1 MKESNLRADISKA
14 HDDENIFPR
23 HALSASWLSFC
34 PYITHLTLTKNFF
47 HMELTMIVPRVV
59 LAPSLRNS
67 APIKRLFTIAAIQ
80 RSTSS
85 SLTSPHQPGF
95 GLQNY
100 RSNSAS
106 LLSTMSSKPI
116 IHPTVESIRSVRKS
130 IHPSTTIGFVPTM
143 GALHEG
149 HLSLAREARLKNDI
163 VIASIFVNPTQFGEG
178 EDLDKYPRQLEEDVA
193 KLREIGV
200 DHVFAPNA
208 DVMYGKNHVTFVEP
222 MGFDE
227 TKEGISR
234 PGHFRGVATVVT
246 KLFNIV
252 QPTNAYFGQKDAV
265 QCIVI
270 RRIAQD
276 LDMDVNVQIMDTV
289 REEDGLAMS
298 SRNAYLTDEERER
311 APIVYQS
318 LRAARELFDSRFA
331 RGEEEV
337 NADDLREVVTNVLE
351 SEPMISTIEY
361 VAIDDL
367 ENMRPMEKV
376 GECGCVVSLACK
388 LGSVRLIDN
397 VVLR

>member
-1 MKESNLRADISKA
+1 MTKISFPAMLCQLAGCHSA
-14 HDDENIFPR
+14 H
-23 HALSASWLSFC
+23 HASS
-34 PYITHLTLTKNFF
+34 THLTLTKNFF

-80 RSTSS
+80 RSSS

-289 REEDGLAMS
+289 REQDGLAMS

-351 SEPMISTIEY
+351 SEPMISTVEY

>member
-1 MKESNLRADISKA
+1 M
-14 HDDENIFPR
+14 
-23 HALSASWLSFC
+23 
-34 PYITHLTLTKNFF
+34 
-47 HMELTMIVPRVV
+47 M
-59 LAPSLRNS
+59 
-67 APIKRLFTIAAIQ
+67 
-80 RSTSS
+80 
-85 SLTSPHQPGF
+85 
-95 GLQNY
+95 
-100 RSNSAS
+100 
-106 LLSTMSSKPI
+106 STMSNEETNDESSKPL
-116 IHPTVESIRSVRKS
+116 IHPTVESIRSIRKS

-222 MGFDE
+222 TVSDWYIIYEGCCVTDKICFIDQHVTNARIYQCINQGFDE

-234 PGHFRGVATVVT
+234 PGHFRGVATIVT

-298 SRNAYLTDEERER
+298 SRNAYLTKEERER

-318 LRAARELFDSRFA
+318 LRIALELFDSRFA

-337 NADDLREVVTNVLE
+337 NADDLREAVTSVLE
-351 SEPMISTIEY
+351 SEPMISEIDY

-376 GECGCVVSLACK
+376 GDAGCVVSLACK

-397 VVLR
+397 IVLRWFIGDGIEWCQQASVSTQITTCNLYKINPSNRGDDFFVIIKLLDLSVFPSS

>member
-1 MKESNLRADISKA
+1 V
-14 HDDENIFPR
+14 
-23 HALSASWLSFC
+23 
-34 PYITHLTLTKNFF
+34 
-47 HMELTMIVPRVV
+47 LTMIAAI

-67 APIKRLFTIAAIQ
+67 APIKRLFTSPAIH
-80 RSTSS
+80 RNKLSIPSCSCSS
-85 SLTSPHQPGF
+85 PYNLTHQPGF
-95 GLQNY
+95 SRQNNNLPSPQFKSSPLHH
-100 RSNSAS
+100 RNNSAS
-106 LLSTMSSKPI
+106 MMSTMSNEETNDESSKPL
-116 IHPTVESIRSVRKS
+116 IHPTVESIRSIRKS

-208 DVMYGKNHVTFVEP
+208 DVMYGKNHITFVEP
-222 MGFDE
+222 TGFDE

-234 PGHFRGVATVVT
+234 PGHFRGVATIVT

-276 LDMDVNVQIMDTV
+276 LDMDINVQIMDTV

-298 SRNAYLTDEERER
+298 SRNAYLTKEERER

-318 LRAARELFDSRFA
+318 LRVALELFDSRFA

-337 NADDLREVVTNVLE
+337 NADDLREAVTSVLE
-351 SEPMISTIEY
+351 SEPMISEIDY

-376 GECGCVVSLACK
+376 GDAGCVVSLACK

-397 VVLR
+397 IVLR

>member
-1 MKESNLRADISKA
+1 
-14 HDDENIFPR
+14 
-23 HALSASWLSFC
+23 
-34 PYITHLTLTKNFF
+34 
-47 HMELTMIVPRVV
+47 
-59 LAPSLRNS
+59 
-67 APIKRLFTIAAIQ
+67 
-80 RSTSS
+80 
-85 SLTSPHQPGF
+85 
-95 GLQNY
+95 
-100 RSNSAS
+100 
-106 LLSTMSSKPI
+106 
-116 IHPTVESIRSVRKS
+116 
-130 IHPSTTIGFVPTM
+130 M

-178 EDLDKYPRQLEEDVA
+178 EDLDKYPRQLEQDVS

-208 DVMYGKNHVTFVEP
+208 DVMYGKNHATFVEP
-222 MGFDE
+222 MGFDQ

-265 QCIVI
+265 QCVVI
-270 RRIAQD
+270 RRIVQD
-276 LDMDVNVQIMDTV
+276 LDMDVNVHVMDIV

-298 SRNAYLTDEERER
+298 SRNAYLTAEERER
-311 APIVYQS
+311 APILYQS

-331 RGEEEV
+331 RGEEDV
-337 NADDLREVVTNVLE
+337 NADDLREVVNNVLK
-351 SEPMISTIEY
+351 SEPMITKIEY

-367 ENMRPMEKV
+367 ENMKPMDKV
-376 GECGCVVSLACK
+376 GNGGCVVSLACK

-397 VVLR
+397 VVLG